1 MRIPY
6 RMSRIPKRTSEP
18 VSETRI
24 CVEVINWEV
33 ISGKWGQDTGQ
44 GEQPLKCVV
53 HVCVCESVIVIVLV
67 WVPPE
72 ADSKIRIQ
80 VQIVWGDGFF

>member
-1 MRIPY
+1 M
-6 RMSRIPKRTSEP
+6 
-18 VSETRI
+18 
-24 CVEVINWEV
+24 
-33 ISGKWGQDTGQ
+33 ISGKWGQDTGK

-53 HVCVCESVIVIVLV
+53 HACVCVCESVIVIVLV

-80 VQIVWGDGFF
+80 VQIVWGDGFL